1 MPLVREAVVDGLFYP
16 AAPAAL
22 REQVVDY
29 LAGVGAADTTARC
42 APPKLLITP
51 HAGYEYC
58 GAVAAQAYALLR
70 RGDAPAISRVVML
83 GPAHRVALDGLAAPR
98 VQAFETPLGRVE
110 LDRAALAGLDDL
122 PQVIRSD
129 RAHEREHSLEV
140 QLPFLQTLL
149 GSHFNLVPLV
159 VGAADA
165 QAVAQVLER
174 LWGGDETLIVISS
187 DFSHYL
193 PYEQAQA
200 ADRATAQRI
209 LSLAATVSPQ
219 EACGASAI
227 NGALLAAR
235 RHGLVARLLDL
246 RNSGDTAGD
255 RDRVVGYGAIVFE
268 ERQS

>member
-1 MPLVREAVVDGLFYP
+1 MPVVREAVVDGLFYP

-22 REQVVDY
+22 RARIVDY
-29 LAGVGAADTTARC
+29 LAVVGGGDGAERGS
-42 APPKLLITP
+42 PKLLITP

-58 GAVAAQAYALLR
+58 GVVAAHGYALLG
-70 RGDAPAISRVVML
+70 RGRAHEIERVVML
-83 GPAHRVALDGLAAPR
+83 GPAHRLALDGLAAPR
-98 VQAFETPLGRVE
+98 AEAFETPLGRVA
-110 LDRAALAGLDDL
+110 LDGAALAGLDEL
-122 PQVIRSD
+122 PQVRRSE

-140 QLPFLQTLL
+140 QLPFLQTVL
-149 GSHFNLVPLV
+149 GSRFSLVPLV
-159 VGAADA
+159 VGAAEPEE
-165 QAVAQVLER
+165 VAQVLER
-174 LWGGDETLIVISS
+174 LWGGEETLIVISS

-193 PYEQAQA
+193 SYEQAQA

-209 LSLAATVSPQ
+209 LALAADISPQ
-219 EACGASAI
+219 EACGAHAI

-268 ERQS
+268 ERQR